1 MANSAAAIRQGFA
14 KTSPWL
20 LGILFSSVFEN
31 PILGRIHYVEI
42 TSIELKK
49 KNVFKTNI
57 IGNFARCVFCT

>member
-31 PILGRIHYVEI
+31 PILGRIHYVEM

-49 KNVFKTNI
+49 KMCLKQI
-57 IGNFARCVFCT
+57 